1 MNKNMEKY
9 IDYALI
15 LLAFVFLVMFLNDK
29 RQRYNTSIYELN
41 VLKKDILNKNI
52 ELENLYDKNN
62 KINNEIEKENRKIKK
77 ELDEIDKNYSL
88 SSNEFKKMIYKFSND
103 SGLVL
108 EDITN
113 EQKLRTYFDYS
124 LLYVGIK
131 LKGDLVS
138 LSKFIYMIQNA
149 NKYIDGSKFSMTVT
163 SNSFILNLGYIN
175 NGDIND

>member
-1 MNKNMEKY
+1 
-9 IDYALI
+9 
-15 LLAFVFLVMFLNDK
+15 
-29 RQRYNTSIYELN
+29 
-41 VLKKDILNKNI
+41 
-52 ELENLYDKNN
+52 
-62 KINNEIEKENRKIKK
+62 
-77 ELDEIDKNYSL
+77 
-88 SSNEFKKMIYKFSND
+88 MIYKFSND

-124 LLYVGIK
+124 LLYVSIK

>member
-1 MNKNMEKY
+1 MNKNIEKY
-9 IDYALI
+9 IDYAVI
-15 LLAFVFLVMFLNDK
+15 LLAFVFSVMFLNDK

-52 ELENLYDKNN
+52 ELKNLYDKNN

-108 EDITN
+108 
-113 EQKLRTYFDYS
+113 RTYFDYS
-124 LLYVGIK
+124 LLYVGIR

-149 NKYIDGSKFSMTVT
+149 SKYIDGSKFSMIVT
-163 SNSFILNLGYIN
+163 SNSFILNLRYIN